1 MLPAGAPGALAP
13 SEVESEGGGAP
24 ASASRSRCATCG
36 PRTSPTLE
44 HLLFHRCRMG
54 LVLAVRGEVRRTSHK
69 VQAESI
75 RVDFPSL
82 RGHAR
87 PSEPARAPPDR
98 PSRWI
103 SLTALVSPQ
112 MTGKVEWQVGNAR
125 RGSVDQPGIT
135 PYHPLDGMRRRTPP
149 SSCISRFD
157 FRELELLL
165 FHGACRHARA
175 RVGAAGACCGC
186 PIEPGGFA
194 CAPPWLLWR
203 GWHSRQGA

>member
-1 MLPAGAPGALAP
+1 MLSAGAPWALAP

-54 LVLAVRGEVRRTSHK
+54 LVLAVRGEVPEDEPQSPSPLKHIGFSFT
-69 VQAESI
+69 A
-75 RVDFPSL
+75 RVSAAL
-82 RGHAR
+82 AAGAC
-87 PSEPARAPPDR
+87 PPDR